1 MTPFESEFLGTLV
14 FVFLGCA
21 VTANARLA
29 RTHGHAM
36 GWFGIS
42 LGWAAAL
49 AAGTWV
55 ARTSGGML
63 NPALVLASV
72 WDARVAMDRSLLWT
86 YVGAEFAGAAV
97 GAALAWLAFLP
108 HWSRTDDR
116 EAILASFATVPA
128 VRAPLSNLLV
138 EAFASMVFVL
148 VALAER
154 GPDAWAIRGVAM
166 LALML
171 GIGGTT
177 QLALNPARDL
187 MGRAVHALA
196 PIPTKGRGDWGYA
209 WVPFLGPI
217 LGAAA
222 AVLVRRLL
230 LSA

>member
-29 RTHGHAM
+29 RTYGHAM
-36 GWFGIS
+36 GWIGIS
-42 LGWAAAL
+42 LGWAAAM

-72 WDARVAMDRSLLWT
+72 WDARVALDPSLLWT
-86 YVGAEFAGAAV
+86 YVGAQFAGAAA
-97 GAALAWLAFLP
+97 GAVLAWLAFLP

-116 EAILASFATVPA
+116 DAILASFATVPA
-128 VRAPLSNLLV
+128 VRAPLSNVLV
-138 EAFASMVFVL
+138 ETLAGMVFVL

-166 LALML
+166 LVLML
-171 GIGGTT
+171 GVGGAT

-187 MGRAVHALA
+187 AGRAAHAVA
-196 PIPTKGRGDWGYA
+196 PIAGKGRSDWGYA
-209 WVPFLGPI
+209 WVAVVGPVA
-217 LGAAA
+217 GAAL
-222 AVLVRRLL
+222 AVAVRRMLL
-230 LSA
+230 PA